1 MEASSSS
8 ARGERERSDLCLA
21 CGLCCQ
27 GVLHDLVPLDED
39 ELTSAHKLRLPVV
52 ESPLRL
58 AFRLPCPRLDDRRC
72 TVYPER
78 PRTCQSY
85 ACDLLRAYGA
95 GEVDEETALDR
106 IRQVREESAEVTRRA
121 GQGTRAEA
129 AARLAWMRRSWF
141 DP

>member
-1 MEASSSS
+1 MQ
-8 ARGERERSDLCLA
+8 RGAEERSDLCLS

-39 ELTSAHKLRLPVV
+39 ELDRAHRLRLPVV

-72 TVYPER
+72 TVYAER
-78 PRTCQSY
+78 PGACAAY

-95 GEVDEETALDR
+95 GEIDAPTARGR
-106 IRQVREESAEVTRRA
+106 IAAVREQSAEVARRA
-121 GQGTRAEA
+121 GDPTRAA
-129 AARLAWMRRSWF
+129 AAAELARMRRTWF